1 MVHFS
6 TVIEN
11 LIEKFCRLK
20 FSVMQVLPY
29 SYFVSYFEA
38 AKFPNYVK
46 KLSKA
51 IVSVI
56 PHFRENGIEMNCT

>member
-1 MVHFS
+1 
-6 TVIEN
+6 
-11 LIEKFCRLK
+11 
-20 FSVMQVLPY
+20 MQVLPY

-56 PHFRENGIEMNCT
+56 PHFRENGIEMNCTWLHMDMYPLLTYDPW